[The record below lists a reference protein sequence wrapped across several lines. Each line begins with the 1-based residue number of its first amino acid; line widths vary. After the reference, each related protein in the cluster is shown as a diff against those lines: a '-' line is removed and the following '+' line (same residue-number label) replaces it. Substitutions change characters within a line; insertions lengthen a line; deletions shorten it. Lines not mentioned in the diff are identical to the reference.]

1 MRNTVAIVAA
11 LVMLATAL
19 VGMRF
24 LGYGVYVV
32 TSGSM
37 EPGIPLGSL
46 VVAQAV
52 RPESIQPGEVI
63 TYALPDRVVTH
74 RVESIAER
82 DGRVVFVTRGDANP
96 VADPWVVEPDGDVGA
111 VDATLPLLGFVVAG
125 AQAWWRPLALAL
137 LAWLLFDTAASRAHR
152 ALARRTFAHGTGT

>member
-1 MRNTVAIVAA
+1 MRSTIAIVIG
-11 LVMLATAL
+11 LVVLATAL

-37 EPGIPLGSL
+37 EPAIPIGSL
-46 VVAQAV
+46 IVAQAV

-74 RVESIAER
+74 RVESIGDR
-82 DGRVVFVTRGDANP
+82 DGRVVFVTRGDANA
-96 VADPWVVEPDGDVGA
+96 VADPWVVQPDGDIGA
-111 VDATLPLLGFVVAG
+111 VDASLPILGFAVAG

-137 LAWLLFDTAASRAHR
+137 LAWLLFDTVTDR
-152 ALARRTFAHGTGT
+152 ARRAFARRAFAHGTGM

>member
-1 MRNTVAIVAA
+1 MRSTVAIFAA
-11 LVMLATAL
+11 LIVLATAL

-37 EPGIPLGSL
+37 EPAIPMGSL
-46 VVAQAV
+46 IVAQAV
-52 RPESIQPGEVI
+52 RPEDVQPGDVI

-74 RVESIAER
+74 RVESISVQ
-82 DGRVVFVTRGDANP
+82 DGRVVFVTRGDAN
-96 VADPWVVEPDGDVGA
+96 VVVDPWLVEPDGAVGDVHA
-111 VDATLPLLGFVVAG
+111 ALPVLGFAVAG

-137 LAWLLFDTAASRAHR
+137 LAWLLFDTVATR
-152 ALARRTFAHGTGT
+152 ARRAFARGALAHGTGA

>member
-1 MRNTVAIVAA
+1 MRSTVATVVA
-11 LVMLATAL
+11 LVVLATAL

-37 EPGIPLGSL
+37 EPGVAMGSL
-46 VVAQAV
+46 IVAQAV
-52 RPESIQPGEVI
+52 RPANIQPGDVI

-96 VADPWVVEPDGDVGA
+96 VADPWLAEPDGDVGA
-111 VDATLPLLGFVVAG
+111 VRAAVPLLGFVVAG

-137 LAWLLFDTAASRAHR
+137 LAWLLFDTAATR
-152 ALARRTFAHGTGT
+152 ARRAFARRAFAHGTGV

>member
-1 MRNTVAIVAA
+1 MRSTVATFIGLAV
-11 LVMLATAL
+11 LATAL

-37 EPGIPLGSL
+37 EPTIPMGSL
-46 VVAQAV
+46 IVAQAV
-52 RPESIQPGEVI
+52 RPENIQPGDVI

-74 RVESIAER
+74 RVESIADR
-82 DGRVVFVTRGDANP
+82 DGHVAFVTRGDANAA
-96 VADPWVVEPDGDVGA
+96 ADPWLAAPDGDVGDVHA
-111 VDATLPLLGFVVAG
+111 SLPLVGFAVAG

-137 LAWLLFDTAASRAHR
+137 LAWLLFDTVTTRVRRVFARG
-152 ALARRTFAHGTGT
+152 ALAHGAGA